1 VTELDN
7 VRGLAIRH
15 SLRVLWARL
24 WLVVLVIFVSTATAF
39 AYSNNQTRLYQASAR
54 LMYQPP
60 TDISNPTSGTSS
72 VNTDSMAV
80 QLQSVGSSMQDPT
93 VRNRAGEL
101 LGQDAGVL
109 DYSVTA
115 SVVTPDV
122 NTASASFPSMVE
134 ITAKTTAPATAAKIA
149 NAYAAAV
156 IALRKEGQQMRY
168 RTAQRVVEDQL
179 KLYQTP
185 QSKLT
190 ADYAI
195 LAQQLRN
202 LQIAE
207 ATATGDFTVVIP
219 AVPSASPV
227 SPQPTRSAALG
238 LAGGL
243 IVGIALAFL
252 ISRFDTRVRT
262 HREVAAI
269 VGWPVLGR
277 VPHIGRQ
284 ELRDSELVAL
294 TEPDGRVSEALRMLR
309 SSLEWANIDD
319 GLRTLLVTSCVKG
332 EGKTVTVC
340 NLAVTLARAG
350 KRVLV
355 IDGDLRAPRVHSV
368 FGLPNA
374 RGLTSYVR
382 GITELEAAL
391 QTVPLSAPTWVGGR
405 PISVRVQGGAASSTR
420 SDDSVLRVLTSGP
433 LPPDPGEVVASR
445 RMATA
450 VLDVAKL
457 DADYILIDAPPILA
471 VGDAG
476 ALSAYADG
484 ILLVTNLE
492 KINTPLLVDGR
503 ERLDALPCRKVG
515 IVVVGERVDHREHY
529 QYQKRP
535 SL

>member
-1 VTELDN
+1 
-7 VRGLAIRH
+7 
-15 SLRVLWARL
+15 
-24 WLVVLVIFVSTATAF
+24 
-39 AYSNNQTRLYQASAR
+39 
-54 LMYQPP
+54 
-60 TDISNPTSGTSS
+60 
-72 VNTDSMAV
+72 
-80 QLQSVGSSMQDPT
+80 
-93 VRNRAGEL
+93 
-101 LGQDAGVL
+101 
-109 DYSVTA
+109 
-115 SVVTPDV
+115 
-122 NTASASFPSMVE
+122 
-134 ITAKTTAPATAAKIA
+134 
-149 NAYAAAV
+149 
-156 IALRKEGQQMRY
+156 
-168 RTAQRVVEDQL
+168 
-179 KLYQTP
+179 
-185 QSKLT
+185 
-190 ADYAI
+190 
-195 LAQQLRN
+195 
-202 LQIAE
+202 
-207 ATATGDFTVVIP
+207 
-219 AVPSASPV
+219 
-227 SPQPTRSAALG
+227 
-238 LAGGL
+238 
-243 IVGIALAFL
+243 
-252 ISRFDTRVRT
+252 
-262 HREVAAI
+262 
-269 VGWPVLGR
+269 
-277 VPHIGRQ
+277 
-284 ELRDSELVAL
+284 
-294 TEPDGRVSEALRMLR
+294 
-309 SSLEWANIDD
+309 
-319 GLRTLLVTSCVKG
+319 
-332 EGKTVTVC
+332 
-340 NLAVTLARAG
+340 
-350 KRVLV
+350 
-355 IDGDLRAPRVHSV
+355 V